1 MNNNGDNG
9 FKFPYKALSPVDGKK
24 KLFENTEDVYRE
36 LEMCYDEIIQ
46 KGIAGISKTL
56 YEEHFYFCNTF
67 DLIEEKYQ
75 QTIKEYS
82 FSKTFSC
89 PPYPSISETPIQTIE
104 EFMLIEKELN
114 YLKAKDSDGE

>member
-1 MNNNGDNG
+1 VNNNGDNG
-9 FKFPYKALSPVDGKK
+9 FEFPYKALSPVDGKK

>member
-9 FKFPYKALSPVDGKK
+9 FEFPYKALSPVDGKK